1 MSHLNEWH
9 HIWMS
14 DITFEWVMPR
24 MKLSHETNWSAMSHM
39 SHINES
45 WHLWISLQVSFA
57 KEPYTRDYILK
68 KRPVILHISH
78 INDVTFMTH
87 GTCES
92 IIWHMT
98 DVIWLKYHMTDFSH
112 DIWLTY
118 DWRDMTEIW
127 LKNVI
132 WRINIVWLIWL
143 KCHMTDSQVRISH
156 MTDLTEMSYDWYEY

>member
-1 MSHLNEWH
+1 MSDITFHITFKWVMSHLNEWH

-98 DVIWLKYHMTDFSH
+98 DVIWLKY
-112 DIWLTY
+112 
-118 DWRDMTEIW
+118 DW
-127 LKNVI
+127 K
-132 WRINIVWLIWL
+132 
-143 KCHMTDSQVRISH
+143 
-156 MTDLTEMSYDWYEY
+156 MSYDWYDTNIHISHMTFQSNQSYDWFALANQSYGI